1 MLQGG
6 FMKRLVMLGLV
17 VLASSVATACVIRVS
32 GRVDGAATNSS
43 VPVKTCPDLDP
54 NTTVTYDFNGL
65 SEGNLEGQDGWTV
78 VDGKNPMTIKEGQG
92 FDGSKAAVFAAF
104 GQIIRKNQNG
114 FSIPRISGTETTLA
128 IEYDTLYAG
137 MAEGGT
143 SEFMLVSS
151 ATMTGKLKETS
162 TSPWVGLKSGQLNY
176 REASMGTQFAAP
188 VPSDV
193 KPGHWLRLRLVIDLT
208 DKTEGKN
215 GSASVFLK
223 NLSKKDT
230 VFRSIPSL
238 YNRDAHLERMSAPS
252 TSWDAVYIRFDRPA
266 NYHIDNL
273 RVSPAANCK

>member
-1 MLQGG
+1 MQR
-6 FMKRLVMLGLV
+6 FVTLGLV
-17 VLASSVATACVIRVS
+17 VVASTMLAGCVIRVS
-32 GRVDGAATNSS
+32 GRANGTTTDPSA
-43 VPVKTCPDLDP
+43 PVKTCPDLDP

-65 SEGNLEGQDGWTV
+65 TEGNLEGQDGWTV

-104 GQIIRKNQNG
+104 GQIIRKNG
-114 FSIPRISGTETTLA
+114 AAFSIPRITGTETTLA
-128 IEYDTLYAG
+128 IEYDTLYGG
-137 MAEGGT
+137 MANGGT
-143 SEFMLVSS
+143 SEFMLVST
-151 ATMTGKLKETS
+151 ATMTGNLKETS

-176 REASMGTQFAAP
+176 REASYGTQIAAP

-193 KPGHWLRLRLVIDLT
+193 KSGHWLRLRLVIDLT
-208 DKTEGKN
+208 DKRDGKN

-238 YNRDAHLERMSAPS
+238 YNRDAHLERLSAPA
-252 TSWDAVYIRFDRPA
+252 TSWDGVYVRFDRPA

>member
-1 MLQGG
+1 MQR
-6 FMKRLVMLGLV
+6 FVTLGLV
-17 VLASSVATACVIRVS
+17 IVASSVVAGCVIRVS
-32 GRVDGAATNSS
+32 GRANGSAMDSS
-43 VPVKTCPDLDP
+43 APVKTCPDLDP

-65 SEGNLEGQDGWTV
+65 TEGNLEGQDGWTV
-78 VDGKNPMTIKEGQG
+78 VDGQNPMTIKEGQG

-104 GQIIRKNQNG
+104 GQIIRKNG
-114 FSIPRISGTETTLA
+114 GAFSIPRIAGTETTLA

-137 MAEGGT
+137 MANGGT
-143 SEFMLVSS
+143 SEFMLVST
-151 ATMTGKLKETS
+151 ATMRGTLKETS

-176 REASMGTQFAAP
+176 REASYGTQFAAP

-193 KPGHWLRLRLVIDLT
+193 QPGHWLRLRLVIDLT
-208 DKTEGKN
+208 DKTDGKN

-238 YNRDAHLERMSAPS
+238 YNRDAHLERLSAPP
-252 TSWDAVYIRFDRPA
+252 TSWDGVYIRFDRPA